1 MGKRPSPT
9 LIGIFVVGAVTL
21 VVAAL
26 MLLGAGRLFARRLPF
41 VLFFDGS
48 VNGLEV
54 GAQVKFRGVP
64 VGRVTDVRLGAPGVE
79 PSEQSYRIPVFIEI
93 DQDRAA
99 GLGARGILDDPNRAI
114 KLVEQGLRAQLQLQ
128 SIITGVLYIGLDI
141 LPDTPITLTLPPNS
155 GYDEI
160 PTVPTAFE
168 QAQAKILE
176 VVDHV
181 AEIDFP
187 ALERSLRGALNGV
200 NKLVSSP
207 ETHDVI
213 VSARKALDEIHAV
226 AHDLKPRIAKLTDGV
241 NGTTDQ
247 ARESLKRLDGAVD
260 SLKRVL
266 DPQAPLVQN
275 LSATLVDVSEA
286 ARSIRSLLD
295 YLDRN
300 PNALLTGRKGK

>member
-1 MGKRPSPT
+1 MGKRPSAT
-9 LIGIFVVGAVTL
+9 LIGAFVVGALAL

-26 MLLGAGRLFARRLPF
+26 LMFGAGRFFTHKLPF

-48 VNGLEV
+48 VNGLDV

-64 VGRVTDVRLGAPGVE
+64 VGSVTDIRLGAPGVDT
-79 PSEQSYRIPVFIEI
+79 STSSFRIPVFIEI
-93 DQDRAA
+93 DQERAA

-128 SIITGVLYIGLDI
+128 SIITGVLYIALDI

-160 PTVPTAFE
+160 PTVPTALE
-168 QAQAKILE
+168 QAQAKVLE
-176 VVDHV
+176 VVDHLSQ
-181 AEIDFP
+181 IDFQ

-200 NKLVSSP
+200 NK
-207 ETHDVI
+207 I
-213 VSARKALDEIHAV
+213 VNAQDTRDLITSARKTLDEVQAIARE
-226 AHDLKPRIAKLTDGV
+226 LKPRIKDLADGLH
-241 NGTTDQ
+241 GTTDE
-247 ARESLKRLDGAVD
+247 ARATLKRLDGAID
-260 SLKRVL
+260 SLQRIL
-266 DPQAPLVQN
+266 DPQAPVVQG
-275 LSATLVDVSEA
+275 LSSTLADVGEA
-286 ARSIRSLLD
+286 ARAVRSLLD